1 MKSIQ
6 KEEKMSNENS
16 VVYKGDVL
24 VSIKRTLVP
33 IIVGA
38 VAGTI
43 LGQWVDI
50 NTIEN
55 FVGSIISGVYYT
67 VVRFIEAKHPAI
79 GILLGSKK
87 QPIYVDVEVVKEDS

>member
-1 MKSIQ
+1 M
-6 KEEKMSNENS
+6 NS
-16 VVYKGDVL
+16 STPLIFTDDVL

-43 LGQWVDI
+43 VGQWIDQQTLQNVI
-50 NTIEN
+50 
-55 FVGSIISGVYYT
+55 GSIIAGVYYT
-67 VVRFIEAKHPAI
+67 VVRFIEFKNPNF

-87 QPIYVDVEVVKEDS
+87 QPIYVETVKVEESV